1 MALKKAVV
9 LGLAVFMFFLS
20 YSVSFGEGENV
31 TPAEQDSEVAEV
43 QNDAN
48 MQWVWGEVSSVDTQ
62 NSAIKVKY
70 LDYET
75 DQEKE
80 IVIGVDQNT
89 IYENVSGVAEIKPAA
104 IVGIDYIVSG
114 EGKNIAKNISVE
126 IEEQAPSPE
135 APAQ

>member
-1 MALKKAVV
+1 MMHGRVVV
-9 LGLAVFMFFLS
+9 LCLLVFLS
-20 YSVSFGEGENV
+20 YSVAFGEGEAV
-31 TPAEQDSEVAEV
+31 VAPAQQENTAAEV

-48 MQWVWGEVSSVDTQ
+48 MQWVWGEVSSVD
-62 NSAIKVKY
+62 SANNTIQVKY

-89 IYENVSGVAEIKPAA
+89 GYENVAGIAEIKPDA

-114 EGKNIAKNISVE
+114 EGKNIAKNIGVE
-126 IEEQAPSPE
+126 IEEQTPSPE
-135 APAQ
+135 SAGQ